1 MGDYIFTIIR
11 LMSITDVIDILIVT
25 FIFYKL
31 YTLVNYTRA
40 IQLLKGLGVLGLLYL
55 LSDFA
60 GLSMVKFF
68 LTWLLSIGPFA
79 ILILFQPEIRR
90 ALEFLGRNKLI
101 SKSFMS
107 ADHSAIMHGID
118 EMIIAVDNLS
128 RKKIGALIVFEGKT
142 GLQDIIET
150 GTLIDARIRSSL
162 IENIFV
168 PNAPL
173 HDGATILRQ
182 NRIIAAGCLLPL
194 SNDRSVARE
203 LGTRHR
209 AALGM
214 SANSDALILVVS
226 EETGVISIA
235 QHNELDR
242 FLNLD
247 QVHSR
252 LEKFLAEEE
261 MSLTKILKGETK
273 DA

>member
-1 MGDYIFTIIR
+1 MGDQIITIIR
-11 LMSITDVIDILIVT
+11 LMSITDIIDILIVT

-79 ILILFQPEIRR
+79 ILILFQPEMRR
-90 ALEFLGRNKLI
+90 ALEYLGRNKLI

-107 ADHSAIMHGID
+107 ADNTLLSQAI
-118 EMIIAVDNLS
+118 EEVIIATDNLS
-128 RKKIGALIVFEGKT
+128 QKKTGALIVFEGET

-150 GTLIDARIRSSL
+150 GTLVDAKIKSSL
-162 IENIFV
+162 VENIFV

-173 HDGATILRQ
+173 HDGAMVVRQ
-182 NRIIAAGCLLPL
+182 DRMIAAGCLLPL

-235 QHNELDR
+235 QNNELDR
-242 FLNLD
+242 FLNLE
-247 QVHSR
+247 QVRLR
-252 LEKFLAEEE
+252 LEKFLTKEEVGL
-261 MSLTKILKGETK
+261 SKLLKGESQ